1 MRYKNSAFT
10 LAEVLITLGV
20 IGIVAA
26 MTLPTLV
33 AKYQDRVLLNQAKR
47 SYSIISN
54 AMMKA
59 KADYNFDS
67 YGDLFNKNNYTNAEI
82 IEILAKELKPIKT
95 CPKGGKCWT
104 WKTLAAKKYY
114 SNGKTA
120 YFTLSGYPS
129 MVLADGSVIYIGV
142 YDHDGNCYSAYNGYK
157 QDGKGN
163 PILDEDG
170 NKIYYTSHDY
180 RCGSIKID
188 VNGEKGPNQFG
199 ADTWD
204 ISVKKNAVTLEYYSV
219 LYDDTL
225 TYEYYQ
231 EGVE

>member
-1 MRYKNSAFT
+1 MRKGFT
-10 LAEVLITLGV
+10 LAEVLITLWV

-26 MTLPTLV
+26 MTLPALV
-33 AKYQDRVLLNQAKR
+33 AKYKDKVLVNQAKH
-47 SYSIISN
+47 SYSILSN
-54 AMMKA
+54 AMMKT
-59 KADYNFDS
+59 KVDYNLDS
-67 YGDLFNKNNYTNAEI
+67 YGDLFNKNIYTPGEV
-82 IEILAKELKPIKT
+82 IEILAKALKPLNV
-95 CPKGGKCWT
+95 CPKGGCWT

-114 SNGKTA
+114 NNGKTS
-120 YFTLSGYPS
+120 YYNFIGYPS
-129 MVLADGSVIYIGV
+129 MVLADGSVIYISI
-142 YDHDGNCYSAYNGYK
+142 YNHDGSCYSEYTGYK

-163 PILDEDG
+163 PILDADG
-170 NKIYYTSHDY
+170 NKIYYTVHDY

-204 ISVKKNAVTLEYYSV
+204 ISVKKDAITLEYYSV

-225 TYEYYQ
+225 TYEYYP